1 MGGEKLLLFCYIL
14 KEKQGQGN
22 YTRLYNIWEVSSA
35 QLKLNILMYKL
46 GEGILTV
53 YIKCFPDEQ
62 PTALLSVQIPPSI
75 LMHLE
80 KIHFSHYEI
89 YWNRNIFTVK
99 KLFLKH
105 ALTLLCQVGKTSL
118 VCVIASIARLAE
130 KVRMH

>member
-53 YIKCFPDEQ
+53 YIKCFPDE
-62 PTALLSVQIPPSI
+62 
-75 LMHLE
+75 
-80 KIHFSHYEI
+80 
-89 YWNRNIFTVK
+89 
-99 KLFLKH
+99 
-105 ALTLLCQVGKTSL
+105 
-118 VCVIASIARLAE
+118 
-130 KVRMH
+130 